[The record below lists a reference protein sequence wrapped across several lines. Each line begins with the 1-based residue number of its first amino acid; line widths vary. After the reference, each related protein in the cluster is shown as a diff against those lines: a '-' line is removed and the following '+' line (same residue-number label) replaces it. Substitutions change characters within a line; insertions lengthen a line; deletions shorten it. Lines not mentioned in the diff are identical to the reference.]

1 MSICLLLYQTIIPN
15 FNIEIKKKLQSS
27 VFAEKNLRKSFEKVE
42 NPVIVKMNRRGG
54 RNMLEEYRTV
64 LGHGES
70 EIVEKKSRFLAEV
83 SHIDTEEEAL
93 EFIEK
98 IRKKHYNATHHCYA
112 YVLGERFEL
121 QRFSDDGEPGGTAG
135 KPMLDVLTGEGI
147 HDTVVVVT
155 RYFGGTLLG
164 TGGLVRAYSGAAKEG
179 LLASTIITRKY
190 ASKLG
195 NPDGIYRL
203 ENPVYSRTAGD
214 SYSGYTIYRSVA
226 SVCLVPDVE
235 KGKIEKELTEG
246 TNGQAGLG
254 WKEKCYFAVHEGKIL
269 LFNK

>member
-1 MSICLLLYQTIIPN
+1 
-15 FNIEIKKKLQSS
+15 
-27 VFAEKNLRKSFEKVE
+27 
-42 NPVIVKMNRRGG
+42 
-54 RNMLEEYRTV
+54 MLEEYRTV

-190 ASKLG
+190 ASKLE
-195 NPDGIYRL
+195 I
-203 ENPVYSRTAGD
+203 RTE
-214 SYSGYTIYRSVA
+214 YTGF
-226 SVCLVPDVE
+226 
-235 KGKIEKELTEG
+235 GKIQYILAQQGIHILDIQYTDQVRIRVPCSG
-246 TNGQAGLG
+246 CG
-254 WKEKCYFAVHEGKIL
+254 EGKD
-269 LFNK
+269 

>member
-1 MSICLLLYQTIIPN
+1 
-15 FNIEIKKKLQSS
+15 
-27 VFAEKNLRKSFEKVE
+27 
-42 NPVIVKMNRRGG
+42 
-54 RNMLEEYRTV
+54 MLEEYRTV

-190 ASKLG
+190 ASKLEIRTEYTG
-195 NPDGIYRL
+195 FGKIQYILAQQGIHIL
-203 ENPVYSRTAGD
+203 D
-214 SYSGYTIYRSVA
+214 IQYTNQVRI
-226 SVCLVPDVE
+226 VCLVPDVE